1 MIANLWPSFP
11 AVKTPPDSIKQAITK
26 PVIVNASMKYLK
38 CNLTGVIL

>member
-1 MIANLWPSFP
+1 MISNLCSPFP
-11 AVKTPPDSIKQAITK
+11 AVKIPPDSIKQAITK